1 MNMLRLKRVMV
12 LILVLFLIVGCDQTT
27 KSVAQS
33 QLRDAEPISL
43 FNNMLLFKYAEN
55 SGAFLSLGAGLPPTA
70 QQWIF
75 IGLVSLVLLALLIY
89 ILRNLQQMP
98 FMVLIA
104 LALFLGGGVGN
115 LIDRLLNEG
124 RVIDFMN
131 MGIGNLRTGVFNV
144 ADMALMAGLAIMVF
158 FGFRSPDPNR

>member
-1 MNMLRLKRVMV
+1 MDRWKRAIV
-12 LILVLFLIVGCDQTT
+12 LVVVLFITVGCDQTT

-33 QLRDAEPISL
+33 QLRGAEPISL
-43 FNNMLLFKYAEN
+43 FNNIILIKYAEN
-55 SGAFLSLGAGLPPTA
+55 SGAFLSLGADLSPTA

-75 IGLVSLVLLALLIY
+75 TGLVSLVLLALLVY

-104 LALFLGGGVGN
+104 LALFLSGGVGN
-115 LIDRLLNEG
+115 LIDRLFNEG

-131 MGIGNLRTGVFNV
+131 IGIGNLRTGVFNV
-144 ADMALMAGLAIMVF
+144 ADMALMAGLAVMAY
-158 FGFRSPDPNR
+158 FGFRPQDTTP

>member
-1 MNMLRLKRVMV
+1 MARFQRVIV
-12 LILVLFLIVGCDQTT
+12 LVAVLFLIVGCDQTT
-27 KSVAQS
+27 KSVAQT

-55 SGAFLSLGAGLPPTA
+55 SGAFLSLGANLSPTA
-70 QQWIF
+70 QQWLF
-75 IGLVSLVLLALLIY
+75 ITLVSVILLALLIY
-89 ILRNLQQMP
+89 ILKNLQK
-98 FMVLIA
+98 FSLMVLVA
-104 LALFLGGGVGN
+104 LTLFLAGGVGN

-131 MGIGNLRTGVFNV
+131 IGIGNLRTGIFNV

-158 FGFRSPDPNR
+158 FGFRTDDATR